1 MFCSEANIAEFQLM
15 ETERLAFIVLFS
27 DGEYVVGIIVQRELE
42 CGLSNRTRQGAGS
55 ILQSSNRLKC
65 IRKAASP
72 EAA

>member
-42 CGLSNRTRQGAGS
+42 CGLSNRT
-55 ILQSSNRLKC
+55 LC
-65 IRKAASP
+65 HP
-72 EAA
+72 